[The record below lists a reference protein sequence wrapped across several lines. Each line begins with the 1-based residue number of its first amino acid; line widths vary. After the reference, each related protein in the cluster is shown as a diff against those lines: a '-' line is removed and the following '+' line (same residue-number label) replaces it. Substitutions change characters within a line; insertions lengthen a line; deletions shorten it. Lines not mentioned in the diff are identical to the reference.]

1 MDQPDPVI
9 SVVGRIVN
17 HSVYE
22 YGKGVRP
29 LFMLTMV
36 IDELPAV
43 LARLATT
50 AMDHFV
56 HRVDEAR
63 VNLFYGAPAHVAV
76 VRSFVDKP
84 LSRLSPQEDFMLGM
98 LLGYDPAQQCRR
110 LLCRLGATTATR
122 PDFLESV
129 SPGGRV
135 LAS

>member
-1 MDQPDPVI
+1 MPCDPVA
-9 SVVGRIVN
+9 
-17 HSVYE
+17 E
-22 YGKGVRP
+22 
-29 LFMLTMV
+29 MV
-36 IDELPAV
+36 LQKCAD
-43 LARLATT
+43 
-50 AMDHFV
+50 D
-56 HRVDEAR
+56 
-63 VNLFYGAPAHVAV
+63 AV